1 LRSGKQWA
9 YYRKS
14 EECRREFP
22 AAHVA

>member
-14 EECRREFP
+14 EECRQNFP